1 MAFTHGESLYESIA
15 IDLNTQRDF
24 CYPDG
29 ACPVTNARLIYPS
42 WQRFFGW
49 LRQHGIPIISAIDSR
64 RAHEIHEIGRTRYC
78 VDGSEGQ
85 LKVDFTL
92 MPLRLMIEIDN
103 TLSLPPDLLHHYQ
116 QLIFRKRTDDL
127 LCNPKADHFLT
138 QLNMDKVYI
147 FGNTVERSV
156 KVLALGLLARHKHV
170 SIITDACGYWSQVAA
185 HWALRQVVAKGGE
198 LTTIDELTSITPTQ
212 KYRRNGTPALSNGQN
227 KRNGTNAHVAV
238 KGKPICTG
246 HDASIKSNPLIARHP
261 PQLPREVNDSRP
273 EPTQR

>member
-1 MAFTHGESLYESIA
+1 MAFTHGESLYECIA

-29 ACPVTNARLIYPS
+29 ACPVTNARAIYPS
-42 WQRFFGW
+42 LQLLVSW

-85 LKVDFTL
+85 QKVDFTL
-92 MPLRLMIEIDN
+92 MPLRQMIEIDN
-103 TLSLPPDLLHHYQ
+103 TLNLPPDLLHQYQ

-138 QLNMDKVYI
+138 QLNTDKVYI

-156 KVLALGLLARHKHV
+156 KVLALGLLARHKNV
-170 SIITDACGYWSQVAA
+170 SIITDACGYWDQDAA
-185 HWALRQVVAKGGE
+185 HWALRQVVTKGGK
-198 LTTIDELTSITPTQ
+198 LTTVDKLISITPTQ
-212 KYRRNGTPALSNGQN
+212 KYRRKGKPALRNGEN
-227 KRNGTNAHVAV
+227 KRNGIDSLLVI
-238 KGKPICTG
+238 KGKPISLA
-246 HDASIKSNPLIARHP
+246 HDASGKSDPTIVQHA
-261 PQLPREVNDSRP
+261 PQHSGTVNGSKAGS
-273 EPTQR
+273 TQL